1 MDYWGLI
8 RRIIIACL
16 ILASASSMVSTN
28 SVDKVFEQATR
39 WVGYWEQGKK
49 ALGFGSDGFGFTN

>member
-16 ILASASSMVSTN
+16 IMASASIMVSTN
-28 SVDKVFEQATR
+28 SVDKVFE
-39 WVGYWEQGKK
+39 
-49 ALGFGSDGFGFTN
+49 

>member
-16 ILASASSMVSTN
+16 IMASASIMVSTN
-28 SVDKVFEQATR
+28 CVDKVFE
-39 WVGYWEQGKK
+39 
-49 ALGFGSDGFGFTN
+49 

>member
-8 RRIIIACL
+8 RRIIIGVL
-16 ILASASSMVSTN
+16 IMASASIMVSTN

-39 WVGYWEQGKK
+39 WLVTGSRVKK
-49 ALGFGSDGFGFTN
+49 H